1 MQQFFPN
8 FLYVYLFFIYIIIKR
23 LNIYFYFKLH
33 LEKGKE
39 SISYFINIFQNYKS
53 YKRGK
58 EVKKIVMLEIQ
69 TFLQKYLQIT
79 DMVSDYW

>member
-1 MQQFFPN
+1 M
-8 FLYVYLFFIYIIIKR
+8 
-23 LNIYFYFKLH
+23 
-33 LEKGKE
+33 EKGKE

-69 TFLQKYLQIT
+69 TFLQKYLQIA

>member
-8 FLYVYLFFIYIIIKR
+8 FLYVYLVFIYIIIKR

-33 LEKGKE
+33 LEKGEE

-69 TFLQKYLQIT
+69 TFLQKYLQIA